1 MGTHPTTL
9 QWTACLLWLAGHVVP
24 LPASQLE
31 PKQETDYPHA
41 CEFKDGKVAVDYLRR
56 SLPTPLGTQLIPG
69 TLIFEIAAYP
79 SAGNTFEFPLN
90 NFQLDWKKVDWP
102 QPPVHPQYVVASLM
116 RPEFSRGDRGFVAVV
131 GSVDRR
137 TGEFGGVTI
146 SGARRNQRFPGD
158 RRGSGPLPETV
169 PAGPR
174 VTKTPPQPDSLPSR
188 IIELHALRREPAGH
202 PSAGYVYF
210 AYNGKLTK
218 LRELKLTIRQGQE
231 SCELLIRK

>member
-1 MGTHPTTL
+1 M
-9 QWTACLLWLAGHVVP
+9 LWLAGHVVP

-31 PKQETDYPHA
+31 PKQESEYPHA
-41 CEFKDGKVAVDYLRR
+41 CEFKGGKVAVDYLRR

-79 SAGNTFEFPLN
+79 AAGNTFEFPLN

-116 RPEFSRGDRGFVAVV
+116 RPEFSRGN
-131 GSVDRR
+131 RR
-137 TGEFGGVTI
+137 FTAGADTVNRQTGELEGVSIGGPPQ
-146 SGARRNQRFPGD
+146 RNRFPGD
-158 RRGSGPLPETV
+158 QRNRGPFPETV
-169 PAGPR
+169 PADPR
-174 VTKTPPQPDSLPSR
+174 VTKTPPAPDSLPSR
-188 IIELHALRREPAGH
+188 IIELHALRREPIGH

-218 LRELKLTIRQGQE
+218 LRELKLTIRQGEE